1 MNKNTFTIEDFN
13 IEYPRFIKSKDNS
26 KYYDFKK
33 AVLSSNYSRT
43 YQLNHRST
51 QSYLFD
57 KLIELDYFKLLG
69 INDKIFKEFVLI
81 NTDLDNDYRSYYLL
95 DYFIPSKSICIE
107 LDSDYHNIDKDNR
120 KDKFLNSLGIK
131 VIRINDLQNNTKEK
145 LDKIVE
151 FIKSNNKEFNINY
164 NNLIINSKNYYDT
177 IIKYKLIND
186 KGDLYFIKD
195 KWRPIISLLCDI
207 DNELKDSLLN
217 KSYYKLEFKLDDIYK
232 LIPKCRKEVISYYP
246 LINYLKKFNIDLV
259 IILNAKY
266 YGKSNYK

>member
-1 MNKNTFTIEDFN
+1 MNKYSFTIEDFN

-164 NNLIINSKNYYDT
+164 NNLIINSRSYSDN
-177 IIKYKLIND
+177 IIKNKLIQDKGKLYFISNKWKSKIDKLCEYDNNLRYSIESRVHYKLIININ
-186 KGDLYFIKD
+186 KLY
-195 KWRPIISLLCDI
+195 
-207 DNELKDSLLN
+207 E
-217 KSYYKLEFKLDDIYK
+217 
-232 LIPKCRKEVISYYP
+232 LIPACSKEIRKYNALV
-246 LINYLKKFNIDLV
+246 NYLLSLGIELIITSKKRKYID
-259 IILNAKY
+259 
-266 YGKSNYK
+266 

>member
-164 NNLIINSKNYYDT
+164 NNLIINSRSYSDN
-177 IIKYKLIND
+177 IIKNKLIQDKGKLYFISNKWKSKIDKLCEYDNNLRYSIESRVHYKLIININ
-186 KGDLYFIKD
+186 KLY
-195 KWRPIISLLCDI
+195 
-207 DNELKDSLLN
+207 E
-217 KSYYKLEFKLDDIYK
+217 
-232 LIPKCRKEVISYYP
+232 LIPACSKEIRKYNALV
-246 LINYLKKFNIDLV
+246 NYLLSLGIELIITSKKRKYID
-259 IILNAKY
+259 
-266 YGKSNYK
+266 